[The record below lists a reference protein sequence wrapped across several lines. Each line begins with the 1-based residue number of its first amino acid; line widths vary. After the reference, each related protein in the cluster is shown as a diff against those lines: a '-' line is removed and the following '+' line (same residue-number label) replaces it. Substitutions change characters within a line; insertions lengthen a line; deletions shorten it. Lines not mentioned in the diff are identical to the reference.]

1 MRDAPF
7 VVSWR
12 NRTPQGFF
20 NIATIRLAMNSLV
33 TYLKNVRAELAH
45 VVWPRPRTAI
55 IHVALIVLITIIV
68 ALIVTGL
75 DYVFAQA
82 VERISGIR

>member
-1 MRDAPF
+1 
-7 VVSWR
+7 
-12 NRTPQGFF
+12 
-20 NIATIRLAMNSLV
+20 MNSLV
-33 TYLKNVRAELAH
+33 TYLKNVRAELTH

-75 DYVFAQA
+75 DYVFSAAIERVIQA
-82 VERISGIR
+82 R